1 MVAPVVAVIVGLFT
15 GASIPAGA
23 LVALGLP
30 HAETLV
36 VVDAAASKV
45 YVDLPALCAAT
56 QGPIDALAS
65 ARKTD
70 LALRLARAGDA
81 LCASASRPNT
91 PANRLRA
98 AAAWADALVAA
109 GAAPPAPAPAPAVVH
124 KR

>member
-23 LVALGLP
+23 LAALGLP

-36 VVDAAASKV
+36 AVDAAASKV

-56 QGPIDALAS
+56 QGPIDAFAR

-70 LALRLARAGDA
+70 IALRLARAGDA

-91 PANRLRA
+91 PADRLRA

-109 GAAPPAPAPAPAVVH
+109 GPSAPAPSAPAVVH